1 VTSSTFFQLNTI
13 ATESSGKQQQEAMEI
28 CNKNDVTLVASDRDD
43 VTIEMNC
50 VVMIGEL
57 SVGKS
62 ALCRKFFANGSEMTS
77 LCDDVVL
84 DEQAANHHIYERP
97 VKVDDV
103 ESRLRIL
110 DINTERHLLD
120 CCHDDQFAN
129 LKSYIS
135 IGDAFIVAY
144 AVTDAGTFETAKEVV
159 EKIASL
165 RPDVPVLLAGNKCDL
180 VRKRRVATD
189 DVVAMSETRGLK
201 FIETSVNLNLN
212 IDRLFEGAIKQ
223 IRLHRSKIVAPSSRK
238 GVLTRCWLKMKKIFS
253 KPANRCQDLSVL

>member
-84 DEQAANHHIYERP
+84 DEQAANREFADVITLQKLYNLFSDHIYERP

-223 IRLHRSKIVAPSSRK
+223 IRLHRSKIV
-238 GVLTRCWLKMKKIFS
+238 
-253 KPANRCQDLSVL
+253 